1 MARAKVS
8 KATAEEQRKAPPA
21 TSLEARENQLIL
33 LATNCAEEQLRNGT
47 ASSQVIVHYLK
58 LGTTRER
65 LEQEKLRQ
73 ENELARA
80 KTESIQASKHS
91 DELYREALEAF
102 RSYGGYGDEDDNY
115 ED

>member
-1 MARAKVS
+1 MPRVKAKPSVTDEGRPMA
-8 KATAEEQRKAPPA
+8 PA
-21 TSLEARENQLIL
+21 TSAEARELQLIN

-73 ENELARA
+73 ENELAKA
-80 KTESIQASKHS
+80 KTESIQAAKHS
-91 DELYREALEAF
+91 DEVYQKALDAF
-102 RSYGGYGDEDDNY
+102 RSYSGYGEDEDY